1 MLMRWYVRYDPFDIY
16 CFEAAE
22 WIHPTHNHTYFEIIF
37 IRSGSGSHMLN
48 GNAFSYRK
56 GDIFL
61 LGPEDYHHF
70 QIDTITNFAFIRFTE
85 HFVREAGM
93 AKHKAWQGVI
103 DALFTSEYK
112 SQGSIVNRE
121 EEKEVLDNLLTVLIY
136 EYQNRQTE
144 ASEVIIESLMS
155 ALSSIL
161 VRNLLQQTAAADRQL
176 HPAILIDQLL
186 VYIRQNIARPE
197 QLKMERLSEKFH
209 YAPTYLSTYFKKQV
223 GESLQQYMLK
233 YRLSLVANALQNSD
247 KTISAISFEYGFTD
261 ESHLSKTFRKYYGH
275 APKTF
280 RKMQHDLNAH

>member
-1 MLMRWYVRYDPFDIY
+1 MRRYVRYDPFDIY
-16 CFEAAE
+16 CFEATE
-22 WIHPTHNHTYFEIIF
+22 WVHPTHNHTYIEIIF
-37 IRSGSGSHMLN
+37 IRAGSGSHMLN
-48 GNAFSYRK
+48 GNTFPYQN

-70 QIDTITNFAFIRFTE
+70 QIDTATTFAFIRFTE
-85 HFVREAGM
+85 HFVKEAVM
-93 AKHKAWQGVI
+93 PKHKAWQGVI

-112 SQGSIVNRE
+112 SNGSIVNRE

-144 ASEVIIESLMS
+144 ASEVIIESLMR

-161 VRNLLQQTAAADRQL
+161 VRNLIQQTSAADRQL
-176 HPAILIDQLL
+176 HPAPLLDELLI
-186 VYIRQNIARPE
+186 YIRQNISKPE
-197 QLKMERLSEKFH
+197 KLKMEHLSEKFH

-247 KTISAISFEYGFTD
+247 KTISAISFEFGFTD
-261 ESHLSKTFRKYYGH
+261 ESHLSKMFRKYYGH
-275 APKTF
+275 SPKAF
-280 RKMQHDLNAH
+280 RKLQHDLNAR